1 MRRRSSALVALS
13 LIGLVAVPASAQ
25 EVTCDDIEFAVDL
38 VADYPDIADGC
49 LEIIEKGGERFAHLE
64 LEVLREGQKTLLV
77 HYKLRDGGW
86 SSPREVTP
94 PEEWRASLSGRDVEV
109 KDIPK
114 GQLLNVYIREGRWEI
129 AWVEIE
135 ATEVPTTFG
144 AVVHEV
150 APEEAVEEAPAV
162 QAPPPVVDETPVSQE
177 PVEEGSSNLM
187 LLLGV
192 VLIVAMFLLLIVR
205 RRKKDD
211 DEA

>member
-1 MRRRSSALVALS
+1 MRRLLPSLAALL
-13 LIGLVAVPASAQ
+13 LIGLLAVPAPAQ
-25 EVTCDDIEFAVDL
+25 EITCDDIEFAADL
-38 VADYPDIADGC
+38 VTDYPEIADGC

-94 PEEWRASLSGRDVEV
+94 PEEWRASLSGTDVEV

-129 AWVEIE
+129 AWADLE
-135 ATEVPTTFG
+135 AETLPVTFG

-150 APEEAVEEAPAV
+150 PTDEAPAVV
-162 QAPPPVVDETPVSQE
+162 QAPPPVVDETPVAQE
-177 PVEEGSSNLM
+177 PVEDGSSNLILIFAFVLM
-187 LLLGV
+187 VAILLL
-192 VLIVAMFLLLIVR
+192 IIVR
-205 RRKKDD
+205 RRKKE
-211 DEA
+211 DEEA

>member
-1 MRRRSSALVALS
+1 MRRRFSALVALS

-25 EVTCDDIEFAVDL
+25 EVTCDDIEFAADL

-49 LEIIEKGGERFAHLE
+49 LEIIEKGGERFARLE
-64 LEVLREGQKTLLV
+64 LEVLREGWKTLLV

-114 GQLLNVYIREGRWEI
+114 GQLLNVYIREGRWEM
-129 AWVEIE
+129 AMADLE
-135 ATEVPTTFG
+135 AETLPVTFG

-150 APEEAVEEAPAV
+150 APEDALEVAPD
-162 QAPPPVVDETPVSQE
+162 PPPVVEETPVTQE
-177 PVEEGSSNLM
+177 PVDDGSSNL
-187 LLLGV
+187 
-192 VLIVAMFLLLIVR
+192 LLILAFVLMVAILLMIISR
-205 RRKKDD
+205 RRKK
-211 DEA
+211 ENENT

>member
-1 MRRRSSALVALS
+1 MKPLLPSLAALS
-13 LIGLVAVPASAQ
+13 LIGLIALPAPAQ
-25 EVTCDDIEFAVDL
+25 EITCDDIEFAADL
-38 VADYPDIADGC
+38 VADYPDIGDAC
-49 LEIIEKGGERFAHLE
+49 LEIIEKGGDQFARLE
-64 LEVLREGQKTLLV
+64 LEVLREGQKTVLV

-109 KDIPK
+109 KDLPK

-129 AWVEIE
+129 AWADVE

-150 APEEAVEEAPAV
+150 APEEATAVV
-162 QAPPPVVDETPVSQE
+162 QAPPPVVDETPVAQE
-177 PVEEGSSNLM
+177 PVEDGSSKLM

-192 VLIVAMFLLLIVR
+192 VLIVAMILLLIVR

-211 DEA
+211 EEA